1 MRKRHIKL
9 WGTLAAAV
17 MLVSTFST
25 PAYAVDEEAEAI
37 SVDTEISEQEL
48 SENSKQPNE
57 SYEIVWEL
65 EEQRMQNAHVAEG
78 ISWKVLQGLSAIEM
92 DSAEQ
97 LMQVLEERVAGPTDI
112 AVTYELQTF
121 SVGTEVVEERYT
133 VYDSIGR
140 AVAGWVEDDGG
151 WYYIDGNGNYA
162 SGWRNIDG
170 NTYYFDTSTN
180 YMVHGWLPSGG
191 YYYYMGYPG
200 APDPGAMYM
209 SGWLNDTEGGGTASD
224 PLWYYLDTDGTM
236 RHGWL
241 YDGGYYYYMG
251 YPGAPL
257 SGVMYNHG
265 WMEDTDGTWY
275 YFEESGARHH
285 GWLRLSGYDYY
296 LGDDG
301 KMRTGTQELSEYIGA
316 QFNADGELIED
327 SWIYYPVYLQDGET
341 SSLNTRFEKF
351 SYYSEDNVGYMRNSI
366 TVNPTIF
373 NRPST
378 YPAEEAS
385 IPNSVFTQFDYS
397 NTEQTVDLVS
407 TTSSS
412 ADIIYQMHYM
422 WSYSI
427 DAAAITFRQNKDGE
441 WDILPETG
449 WPGEFVNG
457 EIDNVI
463 IAINS
468 SYVSATSQNFEYV
481 CLHEMGH
488 AVGLQHTYESGSGDT
503 PVNIPALMDPKA
515 DSSYARDYLTSWDK
529 EELLKKYPQ

>member
-180 YMVHGWLPSGG
+180 YMVHGWLLSGG

-200 APDPGAMYM
+200 APDTGAMYM
-209 SGWLNDTEGGGTASD
+209 SGWLNDTEGGGTASN

-285 GWLRLSGYDYY
+285 GWLRLSGYYYY

-327 SWIYYPVYLQDGET
+327 SWIYYSIQTQSGSNELINVRFENFTYDSSDNRGYMRSMATINLLLQGTSSVSAPTSILTEFSTQNTGHTVSLTASSSSEADITFMFPQKWDYEDRLAITYFRDSNGIWSELPDGIDGET
-341 SSLNTRFEKF
+341 
-351 SYYSEDNVGYMRNSI
+351 G
-366 TVNPTIF
+366 
-373 NRPST
+373 
-378 YPAEEAS
+378 
-385 IPNSVFTQFDYS
+385 FDS
-397 NTEQTVDLVS
+397 GAIDK
-407 TTSSS
+407 
-412 ADIIYQMHYM
+412 AIIYLNYEALLGHASEYR
-422 WSYSI
+422 
-427 DAAAITFRQNKDGE
+427 DTVCTH
-441 WDILPETG
+441 ET
-449 WPGEFVNG
+449 
-457 EIDNVI
+457 
-463 IAINS
+463 
-468 SYVSATSQNFEYV
+468 
-481 CLHEMGH
+481 GH
-488 AVGLQHTYESGSGDT
+488 AVGLRHTYEPGLGDQD
-503 PVNIPALMDPKA
+503 PDIYALMEPDVA
-515 DSSYARDYLTSWDK
+515 TSNASDSLTSWDK
-529 EELLKKYPQ
+529 NELLKKYPQ